1 MEHTYRRNILEN
13 FSYYRCFKK
22 TTAYSTQKHTIKH
35 IQCTYSATD
44 KLLFAMLGLRYT
56 SEIFL
61 LQKKAIR
68 IISGANIKSH
78 TEPIFKL
85 YNLLKMKIFTNLN
98 Y

>member
-1 MEHTYRRNILEN
+1 MILP
-13 FSYYRCFKK
+13 
-22 TTAYSTQKHTIKH
+22 H
-35 IQCTYSATD
+35 INYCLLCWGYESSA
-44 KLLFAMLGLRYT
+44 
-56 SEIFL
+56 IFL

-85 YNLLKMKIFTNLN
+85 YNPLKIEIFTNLN